1 MQLWCNTDVDG
12 MLDVVIVRQGMRIG
26 EHNKTDKC
34 TSYITLAPGDAP
46 TLRAMLGRLFL
57 PGFDKHVDAAVLHSA
72 AGRGDGASLCHRYTM
87 AWDLERVPWSAH
99 DVLDRGRCSGTVG

>member
-1 MQLWCNTDVDG
+1 MQLWCSTGVDG

-46 TLRAMLGRLFL
+46 SLRAMLGRLFQ
-57 PGFDKHVDAAVLHSA
+57 PCVDEHDDAAVLHSA
-72 AGRGDGASLCHRYTM
+72 ARRGYGASLCHR
-87 AWDLERVPWSAH
+87 
-99 DVLDRGRCSGTVG
+99 